1 MSSDFIKKIFFLAI
15 LEQTA
20 YTILNKQ
27 GVFFM
32 TVYER
37 IKLRRIE
44 LGMSQADLGK
54 KIGYTNHSTI
64 AKIES
69 GQRDLKQSQIVKFAK
84 ALDTTPGY
92 LMGWEDL
99 SHINE
104 DELTAELIALGAQM
118 TPEQRARAVA
128 YMQGMLDNS

>member
-1 MSSDFIKKIFFLAI
+1 
-15 LEQTA
+15 
-20 YTILNKQ
+20 
-27 GVFFM
+27 M